1 MSLTSRF
8 LNSKQDRDSL
18 NKIFVV
24 IAASGS
30 SNRFSK
36 DLPKQFCV
44 IDNDIAIRKVVRLFL
59 LSPEV
64 SGIVC
69 VIPDKFLE
77 QYNDI
82 FQCINDDRLL
92 KPVIGGETRGKSV
105 KNGLD
110 FISKFNPDFVL
121 IHDAARCFCDI
132 STVDNVID
140 SLKNGAKA
148 AVPAI
153 KPVDSVRFDSKN
165 INRDEVY
172 LLQTPQGFDFKMIKR
187 LHEKYK
193 NKEFSDDASLCDMEN
208 IKVDIV
214 EGDLNNKKVTYQ
226 SDISKEIFKTGF
238 GFDAHRFSDN
248 RDLFLMGVK
257 IENHA
262 GLEGVSDAD
271 VGIHSL
277 VDAIFGAL
285 GIGSIGEH
293 FSPSDSNFKNADS
306 KIFLKYCKNEL
317 IKHNSKIVN
326 IDSTIVCESPNIS
339 KYSKN
344 MKDII
349 ADCLEIDSSLINIKG
364 KTTEGMGY
372 TGRQEGIS
380 AYSIVTV
387 RLFSC
392 CGRSQL

>member
-1 MSLTSRF
+1 MSLTSKS
-8 LNSKQDRDSL
+8 LNLKQDRDSL

-30 SNRFSK
+30 SNRFSRN
-36 DLPKQFCV
+36 LPKQFCV
-44 IDNDIAIRKVVRLFL
+44 INGDIAIRRVVRLFL
-59 LSPEV
+59 SSSEI

-69 VIPDKFLE
+69 VIPDEFRE

-82 FQCINDDRLL
+82 FKYINDDRLL
-92 KPVIGGETRGKSV
+92 EPVLGGVTRGQSV

-110 FISKFNPDFVL
+110 FISKFSPDFVL

-132 STVDNVID
+132 NLVSRVID
-140 SLKNGAKA
+140 SLKNGAR
-148 AVPAI
+148 AVIPAI
-153 KPVDSVRFDSKN
+153 NPVDSVRFMSKN
-165 INRDEVY
+165 INRDEVN
-172 LLQTPQGFDFKMIKR
+172 LVQTPQGFDFKMIKE

-193 NKEFSDDASLCDMEN
+193 NQEFSDDASLCDIEN

-214 EGDLNNKKVTYQ
+214 EGSLENKKVTYQ

-238 GFDAHRFSDN
+238 GFDAHRFADN

-257 IENHA
+257 IENHP

-277 VDAIFGAL
+277 VDAVFGAL

-293 FSPSDSNFKNADS
+293 FPPYDSNFKNADS
-306 KIFLKYCKNEL
+306 KIFLKYCKDEL
-317 IKHNSKIVN
+317 EKHKAKIVN
-326 IDSTIVCESPNIS
+326 IDTTIVCESPNIS
-339 KYSKN
+339 KHSKE
-344 MKDII
+344 MKNII

-380 AYSIVTV
+380 ACSIVSV
-387 RLFSC
+387 KLH
-392 CGRSQL
+392 LD